1 MSRIS
6 DFQSEEASAS
16 LAGGTTLGSKP
27 QQTGTGLLIRHGEV
41 ATTSGPTSLA
51 RVAQQ
56 QRHGVESAASAG
68 ANPAASTNVAE
79 SSNSRT
85 LGFEPGNR
93 GASPRPAANSRPM
106 VK

>member
-27 QQTGTGLLIRHGEV
+27 QQTGTGLLIRNGEV
-41 ATTSGPTSLA
+41 ATTSGPTSRA

-56 QRHGVESAASAG
+56 QRHGVENAASAG
-68 ANPAASTNVAE
+68 ANPATSTN
-79 SSNSRT
+79 
-85 LGFEPGNR
+85 LPG
-93 GASPRPAANSRPM
+93 RPKVRHLALNEKIVVRVHARQPIPARW
-106 VK
+106 

>member
-56 QRHGVESAASAG
+56 QRHGVENAARAG
-68 ANPAASTNVAE
+68 ANPATSTNPV
-79 SSNSRT
+79 RK
-85 LGFEPGNR
+85 L
-93 GASPRPAANSRPM
+93 
-106 VK
+106 